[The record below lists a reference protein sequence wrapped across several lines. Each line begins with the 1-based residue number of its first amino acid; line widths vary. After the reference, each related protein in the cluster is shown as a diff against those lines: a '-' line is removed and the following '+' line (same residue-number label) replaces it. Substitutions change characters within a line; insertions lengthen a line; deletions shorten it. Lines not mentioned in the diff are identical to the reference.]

1 MKCTHTY
8 HVSQVTSNIFMTN
21 FMLEPGS
28 LLHLGNCHLCNS
40 TQKWMENSGCSVSC
54 AMLPFY
60 LRGLTPA
67 EAHIERICIFSSHPQ
82 GSWLL
87 TIHSKASQ
95 AFRLRPC
102 SPWTALG
109 AVKFTWAFHL
119 LCRLP
124 KYFQD
129 QITGLRRNLSNSNRE
144 MRNAQAVRRW
154 QLGDVNVNFGVYFAT
169 STLLISSGL
178 RPSLVKCSNLQ
189 QKHSWWALYSVCLI
203 IHARWK
209 LYRQD

>member
-95 AFRLRPC
+95 AFRLRPV
-102 SPWTALG
+102 ALG
-109 AVKFTWAFHL
+109 QPWRLSSSPGLFTFSVGCRNTSRIKLQGYGGISQIVTGRCGMHRLSDGDNWEMSMWTLVFIL
-119 LCRLP
+119 LPQLFLYPLAC
-124 KYFQD
+124 D
-129 QITGLRRNLSNSNRE
+129 Q
-144 MRNAQAVRRW
+144 VW
-154 QLGDVNVNFGVYFAT
+154 
-169 STLLISSGL
+169 
-178 RPSLVKCSNLQ
+178 
-189 QKHSWWALYSVCLI
+189 
-203 IHARWK
+203 
-209 LYRQD
+209 